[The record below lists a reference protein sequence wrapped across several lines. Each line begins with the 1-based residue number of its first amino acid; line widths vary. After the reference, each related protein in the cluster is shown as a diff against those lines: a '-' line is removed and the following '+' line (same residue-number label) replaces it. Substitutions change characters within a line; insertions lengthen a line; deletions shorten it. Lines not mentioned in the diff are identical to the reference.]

1 MKRQIERR
9 FEVKEGRTW
18 RTTYR
23 TEDQAEIYKSLAQE
37 LMNSKI
43 FHSSYYKRMEQRNN
57 YDGTRTVTFYQDNGK
72 SVYIIEAR

>member
-1 MKRQIERR
+1 MRKISRVFQI
-9 FEVKEGRTW
+9 KEGRSW
-18 RTTYR
+18 KETYR

-43 FHSSYYKRMEQRNN
+43 FHSSYYKRMEQHNN
-57 YDGTRTVTFYQDNGK
+57 YDGTRTITFYQDNGK

>member
-1 MKRQIERR
+1 MRKISRVFQI
-9 FEVKEGRTW
+9 KEGRSW
-18 RTTYR
+18 KETYR

-72 SVYIIEAR
+72 SVYTVEA